1 MVAKVRIELEEIEGF
16 MRIKVKTDL
25 NDCTF
30 QEKMLAEIMQHDLQA
45 LIQEQQQIEEVVVH

>member
-25 NDCTF
+25 NDSTF
-30 QEKMLAEIMQHDLQA
+30 QEKMLAEIMQHDLQV
-45 LIQEQQQIEEVVVH
+45 LIQEQQQLDEVVFH